1 MIYFFGAKRS
11 ALWFFFFFFAVRS
24 TKVAVRPENKQG
36 HGKLY
41 QLLQVYVTERD
52 IFHE

>member
-11 ALWFFFFFFAVRS
+11 ALCFFFPFAVRS